1 MKKDKPEAPTTQE
14 DKYKA
19 FLKRHLCKF
28 QTAGR
33 HCQMLAQHV
42 DRGPESGLC
51 GWHWI
56 NQDTP
61 NLLQDNEEFV
71 RYRNMDRQTYP
82 KEWLQAFLYVDDA
95 IVWACILG
103 KEQRKE
109 FVRVF
114 FDSLLGCRSFFKFY
128 FQVVSAMRTSHN
140 SILLFFGFH
149 STVLF
154 LLSLLKHSLALE
166 YYSYDKIDSVKISG
180 RILPTIL
187 YNFSTMLFVKA
198 KTAGNKLSMKA

>member
-82 KEWLQAFLYVDDA
+82 KEWLQASLYVDDA

-103 KEQRKE
+103 KEQRRE
-109 FVRVF
+109 FVRALRVVENECDKEVF
-114 FDSLLGCRSFFKFY
+114 GKEGRGPKNQSLDHPPTPE
-128 FQVVSAMRTSHN
+128 VS
-140 SILLFFGFH
+140 
-149 STVLF
+149 VQ
-154 LLSLLKHSLALE
+154 E
-166 YYSYDKIDSVKISG
+166 YAE
-180 RILPTIL
+180 RLP
-187 YNFSTMLFVKA
+187 F
-198 KTAGNKLSMKA
+198 